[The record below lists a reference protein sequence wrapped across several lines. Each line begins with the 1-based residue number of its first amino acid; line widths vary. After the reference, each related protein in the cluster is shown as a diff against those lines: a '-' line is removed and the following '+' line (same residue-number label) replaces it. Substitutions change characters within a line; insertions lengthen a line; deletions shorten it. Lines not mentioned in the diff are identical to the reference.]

1 MTQASLLYHQHFV
14 CDGHVDTFRNL
25 MKGGGDFLTGEG
37 GWEVDLPRMRQAGL
51 NLQIAAIYTS
61 LEEVGPTSTLV
72 ALKVLERLSRTVE
85 TSGGHL
91 RLVGSRQDL
100 LELERQRGQGLLVCL
115 EGADPLLQDLDLLQV
130 FFRLGLRGVGLTH
143 NHNSPAAGGCGA
155 SPVAGLTPFGLELL
169 RRMSSL
175 GMFLDTAHLGR
186 KAFDE
191 VLLHYRGPLV
201 NSHSC
206 CQKLV
211 PGERNLDDDQLR
223 AIAASGGLA
232 AVTFVP
238 KFLVSGGRC
247 TSHDVFRHLEHMV
260 EVAGIDHVAI
270 GSDFDGT
277 EHLPDDLKDPRD
289 VPRLVGHM
297 LAAGWSHEQV
307 AKVLGGNWLRVL
319 ASVLPA

>member
-1 MTQASLLYHQHFV
+1 MSQASLLYHEHFT

-25 MKGGGDFLTGEG
+25 MKGGGDFLRGEG
-37 GWEVDLPRMRQAGL
+37 GWEVDLPRMREAGL

-72 ALKVLERLSRTVE
+72 ALKVLEGIRRTVDS
-85 TSGGHL
+85 SGGQL
-91 RLVGSRQDL
+91 RLVERRQDL
-100 LELERQRGQGLLVCL
+100 VGLERERGHGLVVCL
-115 EGADPLLQDLDLLQV
+115 EGADPLLQDLELLQV

-155 SPVAGLTPFGLELL
+155 NPVAGLSPFGAELL
-169 RRMSSL
+169 KRMSAL

-191 VLLHYRGPLV
+191 VLLHYRGPII

-211 PGERNLDDDQLR
+211 PGERNLDDEQLR
-223 AIAASGGLA
+223 SIAASGGLA

-238 KFLVSGGRC
+238 
-247 TSHDVFRHLEHMV
+247 
-260 EVAGIDHVAI
+260 
-270 GSDFDGT
+270 
-277 EHLPDDLKDPRD
+277 
-289 VPRLVGHM
+289 
-297 LAAGWSHEQV
+297 
-307 AKVLGGNWLRVL
+307 
-319 ASVLPA
+319 